1 MQNQRVES
9 AVVIED
15 KKMPEAI
22 QDPMWKSVFEQF
34 KVELESSISKER
46 VSAVDTNTQSLQKYR
61 DALAFL
67 SSMLRGIT
75 PEMAA
80 ELRHPSAEKSLIFV
94 CSTWTKE
101 DRLWIDT
108 FAVFD
113 HRTYDD
119 MKIVWIPGSRDLNK
133 LKLMYQKLQQLGC
146 SDNLKSVMRKH
157 GPDTRGRSGGNYI
170 WFWNGD

>member
-1 MQNQRVES
+1 
-9 AVVIED
+9 
-15 KKMPEAI
+15 MPETV
-22 QDPMWKSVFEQF
+22 QDPMWRSAFEQF
-34 KVELESSISKER
+34 KVELDDVISKER
-46 VSAVDTNTQSLQKYR
+46 VTAVDSSTQSMQKYR
-61 DALAFL
+61 DALAFIANIIK
-67 SSMLRGIT
+67 GIT

-94 CSTWTKE
+94 CSPWTRE

-113 HRTYDD
+113 HRSNDD
-119 MKIVWIPGSRDLNK
+119 MKIVWIPGSRDPNK
-133 LKLMYQKLQQLGC
+133 LKQMYQKLQQLGC

-157 GPDTRGRSGGNYI
+157 GPDARGKASGGYI